1 MAVAEALSWPTDLRK
16 YEDSGGGL
24 SGRPEAIDAEPS
36 IPTETEEMV
45 SRPLLVLTVSIIDRR
60 GLLISKTFFAA

>member
-1 MAVAEALSWPTDLRK
+1 MANRLDKKRRF
-16 YEDSGGGL
+16 GGGL
-24 SGRPEAIDAEPS
+24 SGSLEAIDAEPS
-36 IPTETEEMV
+36 PRTETEEMV

>member
-1 MAVAEALSWPTDLRK
+1 MANRLEKIRRF
-16 YEDSGGGL
+16 GGGL

-45 SRPLLVLTVSIIDRR
+45 SRLLLVLTVSIIDRR
-60 GLLISKTFFAA
+60 GLLISKTFFTA